1 MTPELTPLLNGFIVL
16 GIAIFTVGAALGGLI
31 ITISI
36 QSEKRTAS
44 RIDRLETEL
53 KQELAQMRAETNQR
67 FARQEDQTKQQF
79 QRMEDQTKQQFA
91 ALEARTNQRFE
102 QTDQRFNQIDLRFN
116 QIDQRFNQT
125 DQRFDQLQ
133 AETRR
138 QFSELEARANQR
150 FDQLQAETKRQFERV
165 EDHLHSLAG
174 GQGHLAGE
182 ISMLKDLFTHLF
194 PGNNPA

>member
-1 MTPELTPLLNGFIVL
+1 MSPELIAIIGV
-16 GIAIFTVGAALGGLI
+16 GIAMLTVQ
-31 ITISI
+31 ISI
-36 QSEKRTAS
+36 AGLMVTLMLQSEKRS
-44 RIDRLETEL
+44 NQRIDRLEDRITHEL
-53 KQELAQMRAETNQR
+53 QLFRAETNQR

-79 QRMEDQTKQQFA
+79 ARMEDQTKQQFA
-91 ALEARTNQRFE
+91 RMEDQTKQQLAELETRTN
-102 QTDQRFNQIDLRFN
+102 
-116 QIDQRFNQT
+116 QRFNQT

-133 AETRR
+133 AETQR

>member
-16 GIAIFTVGAALGGLI
+16 GIAIFTVGVALGGLM
-31 ITISI
+31 ITLFI
-36 QSEKRTAS
+36 QQEKRTAA

-53 KQELAQMRAETNQR
+53 KREMAQMRAETNQR
-67 FARQEDQTKQQF
+67 FARQEDQTKQQLA
-79 QRMEDQTKQQFA
+79 E
-91 ALEARTNQRFE
+91 LETRANQ
-102 QTDQRFNQIDLRFN
+102 RFN
-116 QIDQRFNQT
+116 QIDQRFNQIDQRFSQT

-138 QFSELEARANQR
+138 QFTELETRANQR
-150 FDQLQAETKRQFERV
+150 FDQLQADTKRQFERV